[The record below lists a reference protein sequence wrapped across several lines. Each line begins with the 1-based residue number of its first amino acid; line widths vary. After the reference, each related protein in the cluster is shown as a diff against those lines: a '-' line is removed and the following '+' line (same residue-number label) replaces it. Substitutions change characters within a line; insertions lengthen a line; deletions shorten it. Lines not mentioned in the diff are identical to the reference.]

1 MRLNNWLLLALT
13 LFVIQGCVIA
23 PVAPPQHQGPPDH
36 APAHGYRNKYR
47 YHYYPDVGVYFD
59 LDRKIYFYLDRGWRS
74 AVVLPR
80 HLRVLLGGPVTLNL
94 DLAEPYYRYDEH
106 RSKYPPKG
114 RKNKTKKKW

>member
-1 MRLNNWLLLALT
+1 MKFNNWLLLALT
-13 LFVIQGCVIA
+13 LFTIQGCVIA
-23 PVAPPQHQGPPDH
+23 PAVPPQRQGPPDH

-47 YHYYPDVGVYFD
+47 YHYYPDAGVYFD
-59 LDRKIYFYLDRGWRS
+59 LDRKIYFYLDHGWRS

-80 HLRVLLGGPVTLNL
+80 HLRVILGGPVTLNL